1 MKQYTGTK
9 VVNAEPMTRQEY
21 NDLRGWQVPNDEN
34 PFDEG
39 YLIEYTDDG
48 QSNTT
53 THKGYVSW
61 SPKDVFE
68 KSYLPSEH
76 PIDRMAIENLQLL
89 DRLKALDGLLEK
101 PQPKFISDKQWSL
114 LQSQRGYMKA
124 YFKVLDERIEDMAAQ
139 KGL

>member
-34 PFDEG
+34 PLDEG
-39 YLIEYTDDG
+39 YLVEDADAAP
-48 QSNTT
+48 NTT
-53 THKGYVSW
+53 THKGYLSW
-61 SPKDVFE
+61 TPKDMFE
-68 KSYLPSEH
+68 NSYLPSEH

-89 DRLKALDGLLEK
+89 ERLKALDSLLEK
-101 PQPKFISDKQWSL
+101 PQPKFISDKQWGL
-114 LQSQRGYMKA
+114 LQDQRAYMKG

-139 KGL
+139 KGI

>member
-34 PFDEG
+34 PLDEG
-39 YLIEYTDDG
+39 YLVEDAAAAP
-48 QSNTT
+48 NTT

-61 SPKDVFE
+61 TPKDMFE
-68 KSYLPSEH
+68 NSYLPSEH

-89 DRLKALDGLLEK
+89 ERLKALDGLLEK
-101 PQPKFISDKQWSL
+101 PQPIFISDKQWDL
-114 LQSQRGYMKA
+114 LQSQRAYMRG

-139 KGL
+139 KGI